1 MAATSGAVGRV
12 SDRSKR
18 APRNFDWML
27 LLATLVLLTF
37 GLLCQFSKAHGS
49 GSKDF
54 IKQLFNVAVGL
65 VPFAIFWLVKPKLWM
80 KVANALYVINIALL
94 AFVLQMGVS
103 KNGAERWINLGF
115 TEFQPSEAAKI
126 LTVLTLATFF
136 AKRYDQ
142 INRFSTFALSF
153 VHVAVPIAL
162 ILEQPHMGASLAIIA
177 TWLCICLAAQ
187 VPWKFVLGAG
197 LAVVSLL
204 TIAFAVPAV
213 GKYVLKDYHLKRVM
227 SMFQKDEQGK
237 GFQTDRAAIALGSG
251 GLLGTGFLKG
261 EQKILDMIPEQQTD
275 FVFTIV
281 GEEGGLVGSTLVL
294 LAFGFFFFRIW
305 LIFLS
310 ATEPYYR
317 MIAAGLL
324 GMLAFH
330 TIVNLGMVLQLLPVV
345 GLWLPF
351 MSYGGTAMW
360 LCLACV
366 GLLLNVRSKEK
377 PVLFEMNR

>member
-1 MAATSGAVGRV
+1 MAATTGAMGRV
-12 SDRSKR
+12 SDRAKR

-27 LLATLVLLTF
+27 LLATLILLSF
-37 GLLCQFSKAHGS
+37 GLLCQFSKAHDS

-54 IKQLFNVAVGL
+54 LKQLFNVAVGL

-80 KVANALYVINIALL
+80 RVANALYFINISLL
-94 AFVLQMGVS
+94 AIVLKMGVS

-126 LTVLTLATFF
+126 LIVLTLATFF

-142 INRFSTFALSF
+142 IHKFSTFALSF
-153 VHVAVPIAL
+153 VHVAIPIFL

-197 LAVVSLL
+197 LAVLSLL
-204 TIAFAVPAV
+204 TIAFTVPAI

-227 SMFQKDEQGK
+227 SMFQKDEKGK
-237 GFQTDRAAIALGSG
+237 SFQTDRAAIALGSG

-261 EQKILDMIPEQQTD
+261 EQKKLGMIPEQQTD
-275 FVFTIV
+275 FVFTII